1 VSTTIHDVPW
11 GSDSSTAD
19 RRILLFVTG
28 DTAYASGIIIC
39 QNFVQAS
46 RTVFPMLLSDV
57 AFAASSAAQGSK
69 YCVIAI
75 GSQAVTALSNQ
86 NSALHEYTDFSNW
99 EAQGSGAGFIA
110 CGTTSGLTNYQNA
123 NTYANAA
130 YNNGW

>member
-1 VSTTIHDVPW
+1 MAPFFLPRNHRFRW
-11 GSDSSTAD
+11 L
-19 RRILLFVTG
+19 R
-28 DTAYASGIIIC
+28 
-39 QNFVQAS
+39 
-46 RTVFPMLLSDV
+46 
-57 AFAASSAAQGSK
+57 FARPLPSKWSPFTQPNAANQGSK

-75 GSQAVTALSNQ
+75 GSAAVTALSNEK
-86 NSALHEYTDFSNW
+86 ATLHEYTDFSNW